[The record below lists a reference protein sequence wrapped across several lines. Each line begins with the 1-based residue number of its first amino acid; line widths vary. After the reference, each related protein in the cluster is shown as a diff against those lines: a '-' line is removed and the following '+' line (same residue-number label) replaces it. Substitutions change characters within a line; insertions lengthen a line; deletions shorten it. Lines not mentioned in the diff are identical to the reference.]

1 MNYIKTEILDRI
13 AYIILNRPEK
23 RNALNAD
30 FISELKTA
38 LNNLEVDNECRAV
51 VIKSSGNVFCA
62 GIDLAFLQKMQEF
75 TYEQNLEDS
84 KNLKDLFFII
94 YTFSK
99 PVISLVN
106 GPAIAGGCGLATVC
120 DFCFATPEST
130 FGYTESRIGFIP
142 AIVLI
147 FLRKKVNETISK
159 KILLSGELFNAD
171 YAYEIGLITKIISAE
186 NIENEVHGFVRKL
199 IENSSSNSMAMVKK
213 MYSAL
218 DNLSMEQALDYAC
231 EMNAKT
237 RETDDCR
244 RGVSSFLNKTKNTW

>member
-1 MNYIKTEILDRI
+1 MNYIKTETKDRI

-30 FISELKTA
+30 FIYEIRKA
-38 LNNLEVDNECRAV
+38 LDDIETNNDCKAV
-51 VIKSSGNVFCA
+51 IIKSSGNVFCA
-62 GIDLAFLQKMQEF
+62 GIDLAFLQKMQDF

-84 KNLKDLFFII
+84 KNLKELFYKI
-94 YTFSK
+94 YTFPK

-120 DFCFATPEST
+120 DLCFATPESV

-142 AIVLI
+142 AIVLV

-159 KILLSGELFNAD
+159 KILLSGELFSSDFALQH
-171 YAYEIGLITKIISAE
+171 GLITGIINAE
-186 NIENEVHGFVRKL
+186 QIEQQVHDIAVKL

-213 MYSAL
+213 MYSEL
-218 DNLSMEQALDYAC
+218 DNLSMNEALEYAC
-231 EMNAKT
+231 KMNAQT

-244 RGVSSFLNKTKNTW
+244 KGVSSFLNKTKNKW